1 MLYHV
6 RTMREDDIPQV
17 THLEEVLFSDSW
29 SQSSI
34 MSSLAQENVKMVV
47 AVLDENEG
55 NVILGYHIFYTSFE
69 EGDVARIAVSPE
81 YRRVGIADALLSYMW
96 EYGLK
101 KGIERVLLEVR
112 ESNKN
117 AIALYQKH
125 GFVELGLRK
134 NYYKEPLEH
143 GLIMEKK
150 LDITSRI

>member
-6 RTMREDDIPQV
+6 REMREDDILQV
-17 THLEEVLFSDSW
+17 THLEKILFSDSW
-29 SQSSI
+29 SQSSVT
-34 MSSLAQENVKMVV
+34 SSLSQENVKIAV
-47 AVLDENEG
+47 AVSDE

-81 YRRVGIADALLSYMW
+81 YRRKGIADALLSYMW
-96 EYGLK
+96 EYGVRT
-101 KGIERVLLEVR
+101 GIERVLLEVR

-117 AIALYQKH
+117 AIALYRKH

-143 GLIMEKK
+143 GVIMEKK